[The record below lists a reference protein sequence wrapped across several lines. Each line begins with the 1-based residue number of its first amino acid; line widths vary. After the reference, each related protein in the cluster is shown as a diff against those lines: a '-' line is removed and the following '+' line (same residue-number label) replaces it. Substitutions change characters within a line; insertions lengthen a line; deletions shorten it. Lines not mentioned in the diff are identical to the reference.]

1 MHKLAVLWCW
11 LELMTVNEGDLW
23 AIYLGGMTK
32 RANAFVMQTFF
43 SKSNS
48 WSGESYDNCQT
59 TILARPLSVRHKKDS
74 CEGTFNKY
82 SQDVFQVQLLV
93 LRWAGSA
100 AAHSS
105 RAGEQSSDRGR
116 PVDLHRARSC
126 LSESWAGKLLDF
138 YIISNISKIPYFVF
152 DDQADSWAGSV
163 L

>member
-32 RANAFVMQTFF
+32 RANAFVMQTF
-43 SKSNS
+43 SNFVPCQTL
-48 WSGESYDNCQT
+48 DNCHT
-59 TILARPLSVRHKKDS
+59 TILAQSLIVRQKKDS